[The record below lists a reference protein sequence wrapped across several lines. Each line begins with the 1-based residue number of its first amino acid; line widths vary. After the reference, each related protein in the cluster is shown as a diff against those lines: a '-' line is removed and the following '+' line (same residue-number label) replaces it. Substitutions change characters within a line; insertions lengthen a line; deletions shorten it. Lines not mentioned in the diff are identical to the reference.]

1 MVDTEINTKEAAE
14 EELKKMKKEKIL
26 DMIMTQTNYTE
37 EEALEKLKK
46 WNYNTIFVIK
56 DYLNPDFLKKK
67 EEKEKSL
74 NQRMMHEIR
83 NFCDRGQKIYNLK
96 QKMAKKMKELENKL
110 IPQENKLIPQENKKI
125 NT

>member
-1 MVDTEINTKEAAE
+1 
-14 EELKKMKKEKIL
+14 MKKEKIL

-67 EEKEKSL
+67 EEKS
-74 NQRMMHEIR
+74 
-83 NFCDRGQKIYNLK
+83 RGTPWPARSGKVRKAPIGTAAAYSRGH
-96 QKMAKKMKELENKL
+96 
-110 IPQENKLIPQENKKI
+110 PD
-125 NT
+125 